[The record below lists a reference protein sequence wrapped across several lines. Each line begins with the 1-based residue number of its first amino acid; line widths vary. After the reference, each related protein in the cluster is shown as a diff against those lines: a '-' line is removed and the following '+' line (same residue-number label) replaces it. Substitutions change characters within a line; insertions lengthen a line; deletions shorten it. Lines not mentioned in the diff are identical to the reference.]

1 MPTRPR
7 TARGQHRRWE
17 EELRR
22 FALGFPEAREEFP
35 WGHSAFK
42 VKGKVFLF
50 LSSGEKGEE
59 GLSLSVKLPS
69 SRAVALMLPFAE
81 PTGYG
86 LGRSG
91 WVSASFTGGKEPP
104 LPLLHEWITESYRA
118 IAPKKLLAALEAGA
132 AAPPSRPAPRRKRSA
147 SPRKR
152 PAARRR

>member
-1 MPTRPR
+1 MP
-7 TARGQHRRWE
+7 ARSRKWE
-17 EELRR
+17 NELRR
-22 FALGFPEAREEFP
+22 FALSFPEAREEFP

-50 LSSGEKGEE
+50 MSSGEKGES

-91 WVSASFTGGKEPP
+91 WVSASFREGKQPP
-104 LPLLHEWITESYRA
+104 LPLLREWIAESYRA
-118 IAPKKLLAALEAGA
+118 IAPKKLLAGLTEGVP
-132 AAPPSRPAPRRKRSA
+132 AAPRPTARS
-147 SPRKR
+147 RKR
-152 PAARRR
+152 PARPRR